1 MNYWTQSK
9 NNIFVAAHRGWKEKY
24 PENTMLAF
32 KKAIEL
38 NVDQLETDIRMTK
51 DGELILIHDATVD
64 RTTNGTGNVHEFTLE
79 EIRKLD
85 AGNGEQIPTLR
96 EFLELVKEQST
107 LTIDLE
113 LKVYPVENFEEVSYH
128 ICNKTIEMVE
138 EFNLADRCVFNSGHG
153 DLLKYIYEKYNNKY
167 KLHTYFPVAEKPW
180 SWDHFI
186 TKSYCGCVFG
196 ILEGK
201 VTVDEIK
208 ELSEKTSVRVWAG
221 TYARNEEA
229 IDKCIEMGTELIT
242 CNNPDEVLEIL
253 RKKNLHK

>member
-24 PENTMLAF
+24 PENTMEAF
-32 KKAIEL
+32 EKALEL
-38 NVDQLETDIRMTK
+38 GVDQIETDIRMTK

-85 AGNGEQIPTLR
+85 AGNGNQIPTLR
-96 EFLELVKEQST
+96 EFLELVKKHPK

-113 LKVYPVENFEEVSYH
+113 LKVYPRDGFEETAYYV
-128 ICNKTIEMVE
+128 CDKTIEMVE
-138 EFNLADRCVFNSGHG
+138 EYNLADKCVFNSGHG
-153 DLLKYIYEKYNNKY
+153 DLLKYIYKKHGNKY
-167 KLHTYFPVAEKPW
+167 KTHTYFPCSEKDW
-180 SWDHFI
+180 MWDHFI
-186 TKSYCGCVFG
+186 TTSYCGCVFG
-196 ILEGK
+196 LLEGK

-208 ELSEKTSVRVWAG
+208 ELSEKTGVRVWAG
-221 TYARNEEA
+221 TYARDEKSIE
-229 IDKCIEMGTELIT
+229 KCVEMGTELIT